1 MDRKEFSAM
10 APALRERVIGMA
22 GRICPPDIA
31 DDVAQDTLLRLWT
44 MREKLDAYSS
54 IEALTMVIARNRA
67 IDLMREAVTH
77 TGLDGIERQELYP
90 APDEAVTTSETA
102 AEIDTIM
109 SSLPSVQQAVLR
121 MRHVEGMEIEEIA
134 RTIGSKPGAIRT
146 ALSRA
151 RQNVK
156 ELFLKRQL

>member
-1 MDRKEFSAM
+1 M

-54 IEALTMVIARNRA
+54 IEALAMVIARNRA
-67 IDLMREAVTH
+67 IDLMREAGTH
-77 TGLDGIERQELYP
+77 TGLGGIERQELYP

>member
-54 IEALTMVIARNRA
+54 IEALAMVIARNRA
-67 IDLMREAVTH
+67 IDLMR
-77 TGLDGIERQELYP
+77 
-90 APDEAVTTSETA
+90 EAVTTSETA

>member
-54 IEALTMVIARNRA
+54 IEALAMVIARNRA
-67 IDLMREAVTH
+67 IDLMREAGTH
-77 TGLDGIERQELYP
+77 TGLDGIERQV
-90 APDEAVTTSETA
+90 VTTSETA